1 MTLKLD
7 KTPQPLQPSFWI
19 VVLSAGDRSIL
30 GSLNQPVVANVE
42 FYQTRLV
49 AYTRKEAIDG
59 ALKQLGAEAPKLYE
73 HGNTIGGWS
82 AVHVEGISA
91 TALEKMFKERG
102 ELERATQA
110 DAIKAEHN
118 ALLQEIISK
127 KDVKLFHQALRD
139 GRINVFERNYV
150 HDQLTKDVD
159 LELKDGSIIS
169 PMQL

>member
-1 MTLKLD
+1 
-7 KTPQPLQPSFWI
+7 
-19 VVLSAGDRSIL
+19 
-30 GSLNQPVVANVE
+30 
-42 FYQTRLV
+42 
-49 AYTRKEAIDG
+49 
-59 ALKQLGAEAPKLYE
+59 
-73 HGNTIGGWS
+73 
-82 AVHVEGISA
+82 
-91 TALEKMFKERG
+91 MFRERG